1 MEKRPTAPPE
11 QQEKTMDRSTTNFTP
26 RFATF
31 FVLLTIFAGLPA
43 IAQVPVDS
51 NGSPV
56 VALGSADDQYAD
68 ASYDSDIAPLTAAEL
83 ETLVGPIALYPDDL
97 LAIVLPASTYPLQVV
112 QAARFLEAYA
122 KDDSLKPDESWDE
135 SVVALTNY
143 PEVIQLLNGDIDWT
157 WRLGEAVISQQESI
171 IAAVESFRD
180 RAYAAGNLKSDK
192 YQTVSKNDDIIEI
205 VPIED
210 DVIYV
215 PYYEP
220 ERVVVYQPQPAYY
233 YYARPYPV
241 YYYPYSYGHP
251 YSSDY
256 FWGVT
261 TAFRIGWAT
270 DRLRVLHPSYR
281 GHPYYGSYYSGD
293 HYRRSSIS
301 VYNTV
306 YVNNARRH
314 STQRYRSGD
323 YWRPR
328 RSAGARQSD
337 YYSHARTY
345 RNDVRRVRNSS
356 NRNNSATRRG
366 SAYTRSDRNRRQGAT
381 TVANNDRRQRP
392 TSTSRENRR
401 QRATATTNTNRRQ
414 RATATVNDSR
424 RQRPASVARSER
436 RNDADRTRAQ
446 RARPVARNTNDNRRQ
461 SGQQTQRQVTRH
473 NSSRSSQAP
482 RQARSQPQR
491 QARSQPQRQARSQ
504 PQRQARSQPQRQAR
518 SQPQRQVR
526 SQPQRQARSQP
537 QRQVRSQPQ
546 RQARSQP
553 RRAQKSRSA
562 RASGQKS
569 ARATSRGRSGG
580 SSGHKKRRTG

>member
-11 QQEKTMDRSTTNFTP
+11 QQEKNMDRSTTNYTP

-43 IAQVPVDS
+43 LAQVPVDS

-56 VALGSADDQYAD
+56 VALGSADGKYAD
-68 ASYDSDIAPLTAAEL
+68 APYDSDSAPLTAAEL
-83 ETLVGPIALYPDDL
+83 ETLIGPIALYPDDL
-97 LAIVLPASTYPLQVV
+97 LAIVLPASTYPLQIV
-112 QAARFLEAYA
+112 QAARFLDAYA
-122 KDDSLKPDESWDE
+122 NDNSLKPDESWDE

-143 PEVIQLLNGDIDWT
+143 PEVIQLLDGDIDWT

-220 ERVVVYQPQPAYY
+220 ERVVVYQPQPAYNY
-233 YYARPYPV
+233 YPQPYPV

-270 DRLRVLHPSYR
+270 DRLRVLHPSYW

-328 RSAGARQSD
+328 RSSGARQSD
-337 YYSHARTY
+337 YYSHAREY

-356 NRNNSATRRG
+356 NRNSSTTRRG
-366 SAYTRSDRNRRQGAT
+366 SASTRSDRNRRQRAT
-381 TVANNDRRQRP
+381 SVANNDRRQRP
-392 TSTSRENRR
+392 TSTSRESRR
-401 QRATATTNTNRRQ
+401 QRAATTTNTNRRQ
-414 RATATVNDSR
+414 RASATVNDSR
-424 RQRPASVARSER
+424 RQRPANVARSER
-436 RNDADRTRAQ
+436 RNDADRTRVQ
-446 RARPVARNTNDNRRQ
+446 RARPDKRQAARNTNNNRRQ
-461 SGQQTQRQVTRH
+461 SGLRSQRQVTRN

-482 RQARSQPQR
+482 RQVRSQPPRQARSQPQQQARSQPQR

-504 PQRQARSQPQRQAR
+504 PRRQA
-518 SQPQRQVR
+518 
-526 SQPQRQARSQP
+526 
-537 QRQVRSQPQ
+537 RSQPQ

-562 RASGQKS
+562 RASSQKS

-580 SSGHKKRRTG
+580 GSGHKKRRTG